1 MSSYVMS
8 AGTDDARGSIMHD
21 YGRITLLALSAVVVS
36 AATIIY
42 YNHKMYEE
50 LAADAY
56 NIFELVA
63 INLMPYMIS
72 AVVAT
77 ITTVAVMSMLPMVKS
92 REATQII
99 HRRVKRL
106 ADGDLTTTSR
116 LECHN
121 QHFKDVANELNY
133 AIGFIG
139 SSVAQWK
146 IINRQQWD
154 LLENIR
160 QATLKKDYWRALK
173 MIEKMEENWK
183 LTATLENRFR
193 T

>member
-1 MSSYVMS
+1 MASYLMSM
-8 AGTDDARGSIMHD
+8 GTDDAKTGIMRE
-21 YGRITLLALSAVVVS
+21 YGRIALLALSAVVLS
-36 AATIIY
+36 SATIIY
-42 YNHKMYEE
+42 YNHKMYDE

-56 NIFELVA
+56 NIFELAA

-77 ITTVAVMSMLPMVKS
+77 ITTVAVMSMLPMVRS
-92 REATQII
+92 QQATQVI

-116 LECHN
+116 LECNNPHL
-121 QHFKDVANELNY
+121 KDVAGELNY
-133 AIGFIG
+133 AIGFIN
-139 SSVAQWK
+139 SSVARWK

-154 LLENIR
+154 LLESIR
-160 QATLKKDYWRALK
+160 HATLNKDHWRALK
-173 MIEKMEENWK
+173 LIEKMEENWK
-183 LTATLENRFR
+183 LTATIENRFR